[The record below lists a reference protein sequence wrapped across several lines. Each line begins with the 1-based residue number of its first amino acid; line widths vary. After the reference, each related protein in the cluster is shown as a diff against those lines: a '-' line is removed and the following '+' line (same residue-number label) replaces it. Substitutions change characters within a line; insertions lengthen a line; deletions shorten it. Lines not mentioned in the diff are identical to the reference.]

1 MKRIGKSLPEKYRGP
16 WVRTGL
22 KTSGLIRIQG
32 IWYSLNSREAE
43 ESRILQK
50 VDEMDGD
57 ELIETVPGGED
68 ISHGKKENYSLLDKI
83 GKIRREGN

>member
-1 MKRIGKSLPEKYRGP
+1 MG
-16 WVRTGL
+16 TGL

-43 ESRILQK
+43 ENRILQK
-50 VDEMDGD
+50 VDEIDGD

-83 GKIRREGN
+83 DEIRKEED